1 MRGCDFCNIHHGE
14 GGKFF
19 KESVWKLKKIVMFFF
34 PPLSPHEQKEAEKVK
49 SDGKENGDDKMEVE
63 NGEKEVASEAKA

>member
-1 MRGCDFCNIHHGE
+1 MISTISTRGR

-19 KESVWKLKKIVMFFF
+19 KESVWKLKKMSCFF